1 MVVNKKV
8 QIPLELLNYV
18 QEQGLISAF
27 KLYMYMKC
35 MTSGKILQHHPVT
48 RYMGEY
54 LGIKDKRTV
63 NKHLEALRALNWVG
77 YNPESEI
84 YFIRSFTSIRKKHGF
99 KKRTA
104 ATFHFEDL
112 NKMQG
117 FIAGALITNNI
128 KAQKFCR
135 GVENREGER
144 FAAINKG
151 VANQDHIPISA
162 KPLKPYFGIGVYK
175 IAELLSCKH
184 TRAGELKHEAAKAG
198 FIKTRKKFREL
209 YVFTKANTCW
219 KAGFEYAYPEQAKK
233 IKFRRVIRKGK
244 VVVVMFEQ
252 LHDEIIPMM
261 DFKRIKS
268 IVKRRVKNKGDKKAH
283 GFKENSN
290 SKC

>member
-1 MVVNKKV
+1 MLVVNKKI
-8 QIPLELLNYV
+8 QIPLELLDYI
-18 QEQGLISAF
+18 QEQGLVTAF
-27 KLYMYMKC
+27 MLFMYMKC
-35 MTSGKILQHHPVT
+35 MSSGKILKQHPIL

-54 LGIKDKRTV
+54 LGIKDIRTV

-112 NKMQG
+112 KNLQA
-117 FIAGALITNNI
+117 FIAGAIITNNI

-144 FAAINKG
+144 FATINKG
-151 VANQDHIPISA
+151 VANQDHVPISA

-175 IAELLSCKH
+175 IAELLHCKH

-198 FIKTRKKFREL
+198 FIKTKKKFREL
-209 YVFTKANTCW
+209 YVFDKANSNW
-219 KAGFEYAYPEQAKK
+219 KKGFEYAYPEQAKK
-233 IKFRRVIRKGK
+233 IKFRRVVRNGQ
-244 VVVVMFEQ
+244 VVVVMKEQ

-261 DFKRIKS
+261 DFKRIGN
-268 IVKRRVKNKGDKKAH
+268 IVKRGKKMKWDKNH

-290 SKC
+290 AKC